1 MSKEFKPNL
10 ELSTTDLR
18 ERRRQLQ
25 AELNKTVTEIVTAGL
40 RQSVNELFEKA
51 GITGALSLSWDFYPE
66 SDDEG
71 GSVWYVEYVSVD
83 FGGEDVDLEDYTVQH
98 ESWRKDGTFYE
109 VSVDDELRDI
119 MSEFSDDLYKQDIY
133 GLEL

>member
-1 MSKEFKPNL
+1 MSKFEPTLN
-10 ELSTTDLR
+10 LSTTDLR

-25 AELNKTVTEIVTAGL
+25 TELNKTITEIVTAGL

-51 GITGALSLSWDFYPE
+51 GVTSAVSINWDFYPE

-71 GSVWYVEYVSVD
+71 GSVWYVESLSVNFD
-83 FGGEDVDLEDYTVQH
+83 GEDIDLEDYTVRH

-109 VSVDDELRDI
+109 VSVEDELRDI
-119 MSEFSDDLYKQDIY
+119 MSEFSGDLYSQDIY
-133 GLEL
+133 SLVL